1 MKISIIGAAGTLGS
15 CAAFNII
22 IHRMAAELVLIDPWK
37 DMLKAHY
44 MDLTTAITWQHIDVK
59 MGEYPDLAES
69 DIVVITA
76 GAPPA
81 GQITSRRELLPG
93 NLPVVQENIQKINQY
108 CPDATII
115 TATNP
120 VDPLNYATYLLS
132 AKKDRRKIIGYSLND
147 TFRFRSISAELL
159 GVRPSRVQGMVLGE
173 HDESQVP
180 VFSSLQ
186 QDHRPVTV
194 DEAFKSKVREKAA
207 RVLQDLESLRPKR
220 ATGWT
225 SAVGIVA
232 IIRSIINDVGE
243 VIPCNSVLQGEYGF
257 SNLSMT
263 VPCVLC
269 KEGIERIQEI
279 PLNDEEKAGLQL
291 SAQTL
296 RPYMQ
301 YVEERLGLKPSDS
314 LVLNPK

>member
-22 IHRMAAELVLIDPWK
+22 IHRMAGELVLIDPWK
-37 DMLKAHY
+37 EMLKAHY

-59 MGEYPDLAES
+59 MGEYPDLAGS

-76 GAPPA
+76 GAPS
-81 GQITSRRELLPG
+81 GQISSRRELLPG
-93 NLPVVQENIQKINQY
+93 NLPVVRENIQKINEY
-108 CPDATII
+108 CPEAIII

-132 AKKDRRKIIGYSLND
+132 SKRDRRRIIGYSLND
-147 TFRFRSISAELL
+147 TFRFRAISAELL

-186 QDHRPVTV
+186 QDHRPIKV
-194 DEAFKSKVREKAA
+194 DEDFKLKVREKSA
-207 RVLQDLESLRPKR
+207 RVLHDLESLRPKR

-243 VIPCNSVLQGEYGF
+243 IIPCNSVLQGEYGF
-257 SNLSMT
+257 SGLSMT

-279 PLNDEEKAGLQL
+279 PLNAEEKAGLER

-296 RPYMQ
+296 RPYVQ
-301 YVEERLGLKPSDS
+301 YVEEKLGFRPADS
-314 LVLNPK
+314 LASNQK